1 MDIRRVVVGALV
13 AVVVA
18 TPAATRPASAQDG
31 EVRLGGGSDI
41 RSGTVIAI
49 PAGTSI
55 PAVHHVTADNPG
67 STPIE
72 VQFRADAPKG
82 ISIRPERDSARI
94 APGTSARIRF
104 SIHVEAHAPIG
115 EHRVTAQLIRSDIV
129 ATPGSVTQIPA
140 VGTSFVVRTDGEV
153 GTVVVRAVGA
163 ETDQPVDGTLTLSAL
178 GAGTDPFEV
187 AREDG
192 SEMSVDVAAPGE
204 YRAGYWLDGTELATQ
219 DVTVRPGASVTVTL
233 AVKSV
238 SFLFARAEPETQD
251 GSVVTAELT
260 GVVQNQLGPIDG
272 PATMLV
278 QVEHDGER
286 IDVVTLDDLSSVDT
300 GITEASRTYRPG
312 GGFRPGSY
320 SFHFELRTPDFT
332 VRYSEP
338 ASFVVPEP
346 SSFDARPWIAAAV
359 VAAGIGIWLY
369 RRRRGDAPAAQAQ
382 PQVASPPPAQVRFE
396 TVPLTGTAEHAVTA
410 PAAAP
415 PAPPIAGPPA
425 PPVPSPPVVPAVE
438 AAEPPPPAPAD
449 PLPGVM
455 RTGQAWPWRLEGRTS
470 SSDWGPIDATEGTNS
485 SPES

>member
-13 AVVVA
+13 AMVVA
-18 TPAATRPASAQDG
+18 SPAGARPASAQDG

-72 VQFRADAPKG
+72 VRFRADAPKG

-104 SIHVEAHAPIG
+104 SIHVDAHAPIG
-115 EHRVTAQLIRSDIV
+115 EHRVTAQLIRSDI
-129 ATPGSVTQIPA
+129 ASTPGSVTQIPA

-178 GAGTDPFEV
+178 SDGSNPFEV

-204 YRAGYWLDGTELATQ
+204 YRAGYWLDGTELANQ
-219 DVTVRPGASVTVTL
+219 DVTVRPDSSVTVTL

-260 GVVQNQLGPIDG
+260 GVVQNQLGDVEG

-278 QVEHDGER
+278 QVEHEGER
-286 IDVVTLDDLSSVDT
+286 VDVVTLDDLPSVRT
-300 GITEASRTYRPG
+300 GITEAVRTYRPA
-312 GGFRPGSY
+312 GGFLPGTY
-320 SFHFELRTPDFT
+320 RFDFELRTPEFT

-346 SSFDARPWIAAAV
+346 SSFGVLPWAVGAA
-359 VAAGIGIWLY
+359 VAAGIGIWLH
-369 RRRRGDAPAAQAQ
+369 RRRRGDATPGPAR
-382 PQVASPPPAQVRFE
+382 PVAATPPPAEVRFE
-396 TVPLTGTAEHAVTA
+396 TVPLVDGPPAG
-410 PAAAP
+410 AAAP
-415 PAPPIAGPPA
+415 AGSAMAAPA
-425 PPVPSPPVVPAVE
+425 VTQPAVE
-438 AAEPPPPAPAD
+438 EPGVGKPAVAD
-449 PLPGVM
+449 SPHPDPDPMPGVM
-455 RTGQAWPWRLEGRTS
+455 RTGQRWPWKLEGTTWS
-470 SSDWGPIDATEGTNS
+470 CDWGSAEAPGGSNS
-485 SPES
+485 ASES